1 MSEIASPIRASE
13 RHIIARYALGGVL
26 FGVCFPLA
34 AWTLDTFL
42 HHLPYN
48 WSSLAHLHHIN
59 PIHYLVDSAP
69 LILGVTFTA
78 IGVKQAYIEQDRT
91 ALERTVAELSDAN
104 ARLESLATT
113 DGLTGLV
120 NHRALQEQLKEEHD
134 RAVRH
139 HTPLSILML
148 DVDNFKPY
156 NDAYGHPAGDVV
168 LRQVAQV
175 LQETARTG
183 DGVARYGGE
192 EFVALL
198 PGADVE
204 EAKTV
209 AERFRHAIE
218 TVAWKERGIT
228 VSIGAATL
236 APTTV
241 HPDALLAD
249 ADTALYRSKYR
260 GRNCVTHAD
269 DAGEMEGLDT
279 ASIRWYDDLLK
290 RLLAIQADTSG
301 EASEQVRDTL
311 LHAYDATILSWSRI
325 LDLKDKETEGHSQR
339 VTEWMV
345 RLMQHLGF
353 NTQEVR
359 FARWGALLHDIGKIA
374 VPDHILHKPGPL
386 TEAEWVIM
394 RQHTTVAYEMLK
406 PIEFLG
412 PALDIPYCHHEKWDG
427 NGYPRGLQ
435 GDEIPPVARLFAV
448 IDVYDALTSDRPYRK
463 SWSEEKVRTHLQEQA
478 GTHFDPRAV
487 KAFLNMLA
495 DDCAP
500 QLAA

>member
-113 DGLTGLV
+113 DGLTVLV
-120 NHRALQEQLKEEHD
+120 NHRALQERLHDEYD
-134 RAVRH
+134 RALRYN
-139 HTPLSILML
+139 TPFSLLML
-148 DVDNFKPY
+148 DVDNFKHY
-156 NDAYGHPAGDVV
+156 NDTYGHPAGDVV

-175 LQETARTG
+175 LQETARTC
-183 DGVARYGGE
+183 DVVARYGGE
-192 EFVALL
+192 EFVVLL

-209 AERFRHAIE
+209 AERFRNAVE
-218 TVAWKERGIT
+218 TGAWPERGIT
-228 VSIGAATL
+228 VSIGAATRV
-236 APTTV
+236 PTTL
-241 HPDALLAD
+241 HPDTLLAD
-249 ADTALYRSKYR
+249 ADTALYRSKHR
-260 GRNCVTHAD
+260 GRNCVTHAN
-269 DAGEMEGLDT
+269 DAGEVAGLDT
-279 ASIRWYDDLLK
+279 EAAGWADALFQK
-290 RLLAIQADTSG
+290 LLAIQKDQAG
-301 EASEQVRDTL
+301 EVSEQVRESL
-311 LHAYDATILSWSRI
+311 LHAYDATIIS
-325 LDLKDKETEGHSQR
+325 
-339 VTEWMV
+339 
-345 RLMQHLGF
+345 
-353 NTQEVR
+353 
-359 FARWGALLHDIGKIA
+359 
-374 VPDHILHKPGPL
+374 KPGPL
-386 TEAEWVIM
+386 TDEEWVIM
-394 RQHTTVAYEMLK
+394 RQHTTVAYEMLQ

-427 NGYPRGLQ
+427 SGYPRGLQ
-435 GDEIPPVARLFAV
+435 GEEIPLTARLFAV
-448 IDVYDALTSDRPYRK
+448 VDVYDALTSDRPYRK
-463 SWSEEKVRTHLQEQA
+463 AWSEEKVRAYLREQS
-478 GTHFDPRAV
+478 GTHFDPQAV
-487 KAFLNMLA
+487 DAFLNMLQE
-495 DDCAP
+495 DCATP
-500 QLAA
+500 QAA